1 MPRYKTVKMKAI
13 AKNKILGALL
23 TAIVMIVSLLAMN
36 LTAPTAKAETVYYYG
51 DVDMDGRVSL
61 NDVTALLKHYVGSG
75 KPIRNSTALK
85 LADANMDG
93 SIDLSDVTCALNIYT
108 GKRPLFKL
116 NGGGS
121 ELWKDSKILIAY
133 FSMTGNTREAAKML
147 QKETGGDLYEIRP
160 TKAYPTDPEELSM
173 YVMRESAGDERP
185 GIVQDIPDI
194 SKYDIICIGFPIW
207 HGREPMI
214 IRTFV
219 DSVDLKGKTIAPFCT
234 SNSTKLIAPRE
245 NLIKALPY
253 SNVYTGMRFR
263 NSDTDHEQTVKDYV
277 AGKLEPEKRNPFI

>member
-1 MPRYKTVKMKAI
+1 MPRHKTVKMKAI
-13 AKNKILGALL
+13 AKNKTLGALL
-23 TAIVMIVSLLAMN
+23 TAVVMIVSFLAMN

-51 DVDMDGRVSL
+51 DVDRDGSVTL
-61 NDVTALLKHYVGSG
+61 NDVIALLKHYVGSVT
-75 KPIRNSTALK
+75 IRNSTALK

-93 SIDLSDVTCALNIYT
+93 TIDLSDVTCALNIYT

-121 ELWKDSKILIAY
+121 ELWQDAKVLIAY
-133 FSMTGNTREAAKML
+133 FSITGNTREAARML

-160 TKAYPTDPEELSM
+160 TKAYPTDYEALHNRALLEAA
-173 YVMRESAGDERP
+173 VDERP

-207 HGREPMI
+207 NGREPMI

-234 SNSTKLIAPRE
+234 SDTTKLIAPRE